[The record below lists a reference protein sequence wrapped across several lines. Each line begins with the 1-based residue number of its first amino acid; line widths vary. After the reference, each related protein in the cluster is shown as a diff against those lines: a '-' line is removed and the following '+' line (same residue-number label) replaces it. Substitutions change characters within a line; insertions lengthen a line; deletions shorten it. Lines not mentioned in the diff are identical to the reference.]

1 MTYKIGQIIEGKVTG
16 IQPYGAFVSLDN
28 ETQGLIHVSEVQSGY
43 TKNIHSLLKVGQPVT
58 VQIIDIDEYSKKISL
73 SLRTLEKT
81 NPAVPYRRKR
91 YFTNKNRKIG
101 FAGTIMLHLEDG
113 TKKFLVH
120 SIDDKL
126 EFALAELSE
135 GKTGLANILNFLKE
149 IVHIDVSKI
158 SLMELTNT
166 HIKEE
171 NVPLFVFETE
181 QKNQREELGEGYIWE
196 EPGQMRSVLGT
207 YEVEGV
213 PFF

>member
-28 ETQGLIHVSEVQSGY
+28 ETQGLIHVSEIQSGY

-101 FAGTIMLHLEDG
+101 FTTI
-113 TKKFLVH
+113 
-120 SIDDKL
+120 
-126 EFALAELSE
+126 AEQLPIWIEEALSE
-135 GKTGLANILNFLKE
+135 LERKE
-149 IVHIDVSKI
+149 NK
-158 SLMELTNT
+158 
-166 HIKEE
+166 K
-171 NVPLFVFETE
+171 
-181 QKNQREELGEGYIWE
+181 
-196 EPGQMRSVLGT
+196 
-207 YEVEGV
+207 
-213 PFF
+213 

>member
-81 NPAVPYRRKR
+81 NPAVPYCRKR

-101 FAGTIMLHLEDG
+101 FTTI
-113 TKKFLVH
+113 
-120 SIDDKL
+120 
-126 EFALAELSE
+126 AEQLPIWIEEALSE
-135 GKTGLANILNFLKE
+135 LERKE
-149 IVHIDVSKI
+149 NK
-158 SLMELTNT
+158 
-166 HIKEE
+166 K
-171 NVPLFVFETE
+171 
-181 QKNQREELGEGYIWE
+181 
-196 EPGQMRSVLGT
+196 
-207 YEVEGV
+207 
-213 PFF
+213 